1 MGSAIATRRRR
12 GLPSPL
18 ERDLDRVRLAGL
30 ERVSAVAA
38 AGLEVLPELA
48 SVIAAAD
55 RIGAGVDAAEGSA
68 LRAMAIRAVVTQA
81 LEDLGDAPDAHAAR
95 ALFAGAGGL
104 REREAAAAALVG
116 RAADTYRRRVRA
128 EVLPRL
134 AEAVLAVEL
143 EEEDARPE
151 PATVELQRRRDQP
164 RVEWLLT
171 QANESVYICGIN
183 LDAVVACVNMI
194 SEVARRGVHV
204 RLLSQ
209 DPRGR
214 HLIPFAQ
221 FSGVDPEVRRTKIS
235 SNLRHLAS
243 QIAPARGKIELRT
256 LDAFV
261 SVGGIGVDM
270 HLPSGFMVVQHYLRA
285 ITAEKAPSLWIERR
299 ANPAW
304 YDVYERALEQAW
316 RDSSLHAK
324 AGQGSARSRPTISA
338 TAAREATPSFPNTRV
353 M

>member
-1 MGSAIATRRRR
+1 MGTTRRRR
-12 GLPSPL
+12 ALPSPL
-18 ERDLDRVRLAGL
+18 ERDLDRIRLAGL
-30 ERVSAVAA
+30 ERVSAVAS

-48 SVIAAAD
+48 SVLGAAD

-81 LEDLGDAPDAHAAR
+81 LEDLGDEPAARAAR

-116 RAADTYRRRVRA
+116 RAADTYRRRVRP

-151 PATVELQRRRDQP
+151 AAGIELQRRRDQP

-183 LDAVVACVNMI
+183 LDAAVSCVNLI
-194 SEVARRGVHV
+194 TDVAHRGVQV
-204 RLLSQ
+204 RLLSL

-221 FSGVDPEVRRTKIS
+221 FSGVDPEVRRGKLS

-243 QIAPARGKIELRT
+243 RIAPARGKLELRT
-256 LDAFV
+256 LDAFM

-316 RDSSLHAK
+316 RDSSLYAK

>member
-1 MGSAIATRRRR
+1 MGSTRRRR
-12 GLPSPL
+12 ALPSPL
-18 ERDLDRVRLAGL
+18 ERDLDRIRLAGL
-30 ERVSAVAA
+30 ERVSAVAS

-48 SVIAAAD
+48 SVVAAAD
-55 RIGAGVDAAEGSA
+55 RIGAGVDAAEGPA
-68 LRAMAIRAVVTQA
+68 LRAMAIRAVVSQA
-81 LEDLGDAPDAHAAR
+81 LADLGDEPAARAAR
-95 ALFAGAGGL
+95 ALFAGTGGL
-104 REREAAAAALVG
+104 REREAAASALVG

-143 EEEDARPE
+143 DEEEARPE
-151 PATVELQRRRDQP
+151 PAGIELQRRRDQP

-183 LDAVVACVNMI
+183 LDAAVSCVNLI
-194 SEVARRGVHV
+194 TDVARRGVHV
-204 RLLSQ
+204 RLLSL

-221 FSGVDPEVRRTKIS
+221 FSGVDPEVRRSKIS

-243 QIAPARGKIELRT
+243 QITPARGKLELRT
-256 LDAFV
+256 LDTFLSA
-261 SVGGIGVDM
+261 GGIGVDM
-270 HLPSGFMVVQHYLRA
+270 HLPSGLMVVQHYLRG

-316 RDSSLHAK
+316 RDSSLYAK